1 MPGMHVLGHTLG
13 NFMRVTPCENCYPD
27 CIPAVELVHSRR
39 VHAGD
44 AHNAGIARSR
54 DGLLLGHAVYGNVA
68 TGGQA
73 VAPCGEHP
81 HVDRVGC
88 AGLHWAVE
96 TLCQLTRLRGIY
108 GDWRSPGGVGV
119 RLYNDLQ
126 GSAVAELVFQVSD
139 STTDISDS
147 TTDISYSTTE
157 VPDSTTNISYPT
169 SDIVF

>member
-1 MPGMHVLGHTLG
+1 MSSYTLG
-13 NFMRVTPCENCYPD
+13 AFMQVMRTMR
-27 CIPAVELVHSRR
+27 ELREVVMGFSSDTLFMEMLRQVDR
-39 VHAGD
+39 Q
-44 AHNAGIARSR
+44 
-54 DGLLLGHAVYGNVA
+54 L
-68 TGGQA
+68 
-73 VAPCGEHP
+73 P
-81 HVDRVGC
+81 HVGSIRMVTAWGALGC
-88 AGLHWAVE
+88 TGLVE